1 VHKPVLLL
9 AAMLLGV
16 GVPCSAQDV
25 NGLSQRPALRF
36 ELGPRTQL
44 LLQPPQRVATSA
56 SALALDPPRASESGV
71 GIELKLRPAG
81 SSSRELK
88 QLLRLQLSQRSA
100 LQFRPRS
107 GGLAIT
113 YREQF

>member
-1 VHKPVLLL
+1 MMKLPAPL
-9 AAMLLGV
+9 AAMLAVAV
-16 GVPCSAQDV
+16 GMPCSAQDV
-25 NGLSQRPALRF
+25 NALAQRPSLRF
-36 ELGPRTQL
+36 DLGSRTQL
-44 LLQPPQRVATSA
+44 LVQPPQRLAGGA
-56 SALALDPPRASESGV
+56 YGLALEPSRVSETGV
-71 GIELKLRPAG
+71 GLELKLRPA
-81 SSSRELK
+81 SNSRDLK

>member
-1 VHKPVLLL
+1 MKRPALL
-9 AAMLLGV
+9 AALLGLAV
-16 GVPCSAQDV
+16 GMPCSAQDV
-25 NGLSQRPALRF
+25 YALSQRPSLRF
-36 ELGPRTQL
+36 DLGSRTQL
-44 LLQPPQRVATSA
+44 LVQPPQRLPGGAYG
-56 SALALDPPRASESGV
+56 LALEPSRVSETAV
-71 GIELKLRPAG
+71 GLELKLRPAG
-81 SSSRELK
+81 NASRDLK